1 MVKNR
6 FLFLL
11 VFIFAAVNS
20 FAQDSIYARKIVDTL
35 TTPFFW
41 GRGYTNNGVQKAA
54 AFLNKEL
61 QSFGLETITQPYSFS
76 VNTFPGV
83 MNVEVNGKKL
93 IPGIDYLVSPES
105 KGIKASGSCIEGNNK
120 EFIDANNRVIF
131 KLEEKLTWSVAQ
143 SAEDYTLIQVS
154 NKSIANSIENYNV
167 EIEQKILKKSQNT
180 NIVAISK
187 GTQHPDSFL
196 VLTAHYDH
204 LGGMGSETFFPG
216 ANDNASGVALL
227 LTLAKHYAKNP
238 LPCSVAFILFSG
250 EEAGLVGSKYFVDHP
265 LLDLS
270 KIKFL
275 LNTDLAGTGDE
286 GITVVNASEF
296 SKQFVLLQSIN
307 EESKL
312 LKVVNA
318 RGKAANSDHYHFTQ
332 KGVPSFFVYTL
343 GGIKAYHDVF
353 DKASTLPLNEQND
366 LFTLITR
373 FFKKI

>member
-6 FLFLL
+6 FYFLL
-11 VFIFAAVNS
+11 VFNFAAVSS

-61 QSFGLETITQPYSFS
+61 QSFGLETIMQPYSFS
-76 VNTFPGV
+76 VNTFPDV

-93 IPGIDYLVSPES
+93 IPGVDYIVSPES
-105 KGIKASGSCIEGNNK
+105 KGIKANGTCVEGSNK
-120 EFIDANNRVIF
+120 EFIDGNNRVIF
-131 KLEEKLTWSVAQ
+131 KFEEKLTWSVAQ
-143 SAEDYTLIQVS
+143 FVEDYTLIQIS
-154 NKSIANSIENYNV
+154 NKSIANPIKNYNL
-167 EIEQKILKKSQNT
+167 EIEQKFLKKSQNS

-187 GTQHPDSFL
+187 GTQNPDSFL

-296 SKQFVLLQSIN
+296 SKQFALLQSIN

-353 DKASTLPLNEQND
+353 DKAATLPLNEQND

-373 FFKKI
+373 FFKKL